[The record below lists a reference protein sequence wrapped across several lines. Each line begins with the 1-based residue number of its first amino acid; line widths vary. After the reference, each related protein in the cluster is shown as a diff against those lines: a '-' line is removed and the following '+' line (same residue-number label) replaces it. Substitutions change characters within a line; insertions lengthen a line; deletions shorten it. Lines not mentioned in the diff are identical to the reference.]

1 MDEKV
6 IERKWEDGALADI
19 SDALGRSMDIVRTAD
34 DVTDESA
41 KLKLLEGVNLIL
53 ANCIEQIQKRANSG
67 VLTPNEPVI
76 DEYDD

>member
-1 MDEKV
+1 MEDKV

-34 DVTDESA
+34 ELTDENA

-53 ANCIEQIQKRANSG
+53 GNCIEQIQKRANNG
-67 VLTPNEPVI
+67 ALTPNDPVI
-76 DEYDD
+76 DDYDD